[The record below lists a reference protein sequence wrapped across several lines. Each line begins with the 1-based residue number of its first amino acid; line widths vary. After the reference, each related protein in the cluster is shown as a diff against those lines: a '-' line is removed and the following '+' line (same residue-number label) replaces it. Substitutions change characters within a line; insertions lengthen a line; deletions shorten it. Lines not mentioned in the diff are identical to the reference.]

1 MKGKTNPGE
10 TAVQLDQVREL
21 MTKGESREALIT
33 ALNALL
39 QAIQTLRNSLISLQS
54 GLSELQELFSL
65 TPAPA
70 PVKVATRCRPDLM
83 KKPRILH

>member
-1 MKGKTNPGE
+1 MKGKTNSSA
-10 TAVQLDQVREL
+10 TAEKLEQARDL
-21 MTKGESREALIT
+21 MNKGESREALIM

-39 QAIQTLRNSLISLQS
+39 QSLHTLRASLLSLQN
-54 GLSELQELFSL
+54 GLSEMQGLFPL

-70 PVKVATRCRPDLM
+70 PVKVASVPRLELL

>member
-1 MKGKTNPGE
+1 MKRKTSPSSS
-10 TAVQLDQVREL
+10 AVQLEQAREL
-21 MTKGESREALIT
+21 MNKGESREALVM

-39 QAIQTLRNSLISLQS
+39 QALHTLRGSLLSLQG
-54 GLSELQELFSL
+54 GLSEMQQLFPL

-70 PVKVATRCRPDLM
+70 PVKVASVPRLELL